1 MIGKDRDYLKAV
13 QTRVRELKA
22 QGKSADDIAQTVTAE
37 IQGKLPDW
45 TAPMRI
51 GAAARAAYSESR

>member
-1 MIGKDRDYLKAV
+1 MTL

-22 QGKSADDIAQTVTAE
+22 QGKSADEVAQTVTTE
-37 IQGKLPDW
+37 IQAKVPDW

-51 GAAARAAYSESR
+51 GAAARAVYAESR